1 MDSLGGGLCQQQ
13 EEVLTCT
20 ESENFQ
26 YNQWM
31 TFSFKSNN
39 NLRSECRVPVQYTI
53 CTTSEPRVSRCL
65 VVSLQKQYLETAFP
79 G

>member
-13 EEVLTCT
+13 AEVLTCT

-31 TFSFKSNN
+31 TFSSSNSYG
-39 NLRSECRVPVQYTI
+39 NLRSESRVPVQSTQYA
-53 CTTSEPRVSRCL
+53 PPLSRGCL
-65 VVSLQKQYLETAFP
+65 GALL
-79 G
+79 